1 MRNKY
6 VSSKWKHRL
15 AAGCAMA
22 LVLGGSQ
29 LNAETAMAA
38 TPGTYA
44 GYTVEQKNDITVL
57 PIGQAKFLAGQ
68 KLDFCI
74 VKKIPRCTQPT
85 ILY

>member
-6 VSSKWKHRL
+6 VSSKWKNRL
-15 AAGCAMA
+15 AAACAMA

-44 GYTVEQKNDITVL
+44 GYTVEQKNDYSNIAIEL
-57 PIGQAKFLAGQ
+57 S
-68 KLDFCI
+68 
-74 VKKIPRCTQPT
+74 
-85 ILY
+85 